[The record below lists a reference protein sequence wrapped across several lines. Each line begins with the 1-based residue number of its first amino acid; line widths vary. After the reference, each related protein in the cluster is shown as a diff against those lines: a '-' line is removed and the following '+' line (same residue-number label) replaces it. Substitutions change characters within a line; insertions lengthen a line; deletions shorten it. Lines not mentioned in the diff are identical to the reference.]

1 MKKSAFLF
9 PIVLL
14 AAGCTSTVHIDGG
27 VIDLDSP
34 APKAAAMPKAAGF
47 RARRSMNMLATS
59 RAVGMRSADFQAPAG
74 RKMSYSTRLV
84 INLPNTKEGI
94 KKASFI
100 TKKYNGYITYSDN
113 DVANVKIPVAKA
125 ADALKEFEAIGT
137 VASKTITANDVTEHY
152 TDTQVRLENLRRL
165 QKRLSDLLSQT
176 VKVDE
181 ILRIEKEL
189 SRVTTDLERQQ
200 ARMNILSKQVE
211 MVDFNISFKAV
222 IKPADIPRSI
232 TPVAWV
238 RNFGVG
244 IRTEKFNSSG
254 KFADQPASFELPGG
268 FAITHS
274 TKHAF
279 FAANADS
286 VGMAL
291 MPFDNMPGADLT
303 YYQILIEKQ
312 LKYVGYTGI
321 SVKRSRTA
329 SGVEYL
335 YVTAFSG
342 RNSFAAMVAIYRDG
356 WIFKDEKVSVL
367 QLYGPVEA
375 MKKIDLDKFYRSFE
389 F

>member
-1 MKKSAFLF
+1 MKKSAFLL
-9 PIVLL
+9 PALLL
-14 AAGCTSTVHIDGG
+14 AAGCTSTAHIDGG
-27 VIDLDSP
+27 VIDITP
-34 APKAAAMPKAAGF
+34 APEAAAMPKAAGF
-47 RARRSMNMLATS
+47 LRARRNMNTVAAS
-59 RAVGMRSADFQAPAG
+59 RASGMDSAAFQAPAG

-100 TKKYNGYITYSDN
+100 TRKYNGYITYSDN

-125 ADALKEFEAIGT
+125 ADALKEFEAIGS

-176 VKVDE
+176 SKVDE

-189 SRVTTDLERQQ
+189 SRVTTDLERHQ
-200 ARMNILSKQVE
+200 ARMNMLAKQVE
-211 MVDFNISFKAV
+211 MVDFNITFNAV
-222 IKPADIPRSI
+222 IKPADAPRSI

-238 RNFGVG
+238 RNFGVS
-244 IRTEKFNSSG
+244 IRTEKFHSHG
-254 KFADQPASFELPGG
+254 IFGDQPASFELPGG

-274 TKHAF
+274 TKHALY
-279 FAANADS
+279 AANADN
-286 VGMAL
+286 VGMTL
-291 MPFDNMPGADLT
+291 MPFDNIPGADLT

-335 YVTAFSG
+335 YVTAVSG

-367 QLYGPVEA
+367 QLYGPADA
-375 MKKIDLDKFYRSFE
+375 MKKIDLNKFYRSFE